1 MRILVTFALVALIAA
16 ACGDVDVSSEGGVEI
31 LTSSPEVSMTAL
43 GSFVLQYDE
52 ELNCLYH
59 DEPSNNGEPGTG
71 GRIVIVW
78 PDGYSAVERNGEV
91 DVLDASGG
99 VVATTGAEFQLG
111 GGMVAGESHCD
122 AIGAWVTTD
131 APVDPDR

>member
-1 MRILVTFALVALIAA
+1 MRIPVTFALVALTAA
-16 ACGDVDVSSEGGVEI
+16 ACGNADVSSDGGVEI
-31 LTSSPEVSMTAL
+31 LTSNPEVSMTAL
-43 GSFVLQYDE
+43 NSFVLQYDD

-78 PDGYSAVERNGEV
+78 PEGYSAVERSGDV
-91 DVLDASGG
+91 DVLDASGT
-99 VVATTGAEFQLG
+99 VVATTGTEFQLG
-111 GGMVAGESHCD
+111 GGMVDGESHCN

-131 APVDPDR
+131 APLDPNR